1 MQKSQMS
8 GDYSPCASAH
18 DAPTAWSTIDWSRH
32 RIIVRKLQERIA
44 KARQAGRHSK
54 VQSLQWLLTHSYSAR
69 LLAVKQVT
77 SSQGSRTSGV
87 DHVRWAT
94 DTAKAKAVSSLKR
107 RGYRPQPL
115 KRIHI
120 RKSNGKTRP
129 LGIPTMKDRAMQAL
143 YLLALEPLAETT
155 ADVVSYGFRKK
166 RCTQDT
172 IEQCFTD
179 LAKEKSSQWVLE
191 GDIKGCFDHIS
202 HQWLIQNIP
211 MDKRMLGKWLKC
223 GFVFKQQLFPT
234 NEGTPQGGIISPVL
248 ANMTLDG
255 MQTLLSCY
263 QPTTKDNRRYSP
275 KVNLVRYADDFI
287 ITGRS
292 RELLEIEVLP
302 RLKKFLEERGLAL
315 SEEKTL
321 ITHIDQGFDF
331 LGFNIRKYKGKL
343 LTMPQKK
350 KVNSFTQKVYKVIE
364 SNKAVSQEMLINQ
377 LNPIISGWG
386 NYYRHGVSS
395 VVFNKADHRIFNK
408 LLQWCYRRHKHKG
421 KRWIINKY
429 FHKSGNREWCFMLR
443 QEDNVT
449 RYSPKLKRLTDI
461 KIVRHPKITNAANP
475 FDPWWQPYFAKRQT
489 QQMRASLS
497 GRNSLLHIWI
507 RQKHLCP
514 LCKEPIDKER
524 KWIVTELTR
533 NGKRSKYLIHLE
545 CAHKS

>member
-1 MQKSQMS
+1 MS

-32 RIIVRKLQERIA
+32 RIIVRKLQERIV

-179 LAKEKSSQWVLE
+179 LAKEKSPQWVLE

-364 SNKAVSQEMLINQ
+364 SNKAVSQEMLINL

>member
-1 MQKSQMS
+1 MS

-32 RIIVRKLQERIA
+32 RIIVRKLQERIV

-120 RKSNGKTRP
+120 HKSNGKTRP

-179 LAKEKSSQWVLE
+179 LAKEKSPQWVLE

-255 MQTLLSCY
+255 MQTLLSCFR
-263 QPTTKDNRRYSP
+263 PTTKDNRRYSP

-302 RLKKFLEERGLAL
+302 RLKKFLEERGLVL

-364 SNKAVSQEMLINQ
+364 SNKAVSQEMLINL

>member
-1 MQKSQMS
+1 MS

-32 RIIVRKLQERIA
+32 RIIVRKLQDRIV

-166 RCTQDT
+166 RCTQDA

-179 LAKEKSSQWVLE
+179 LAKEKSPQWVLE

-234 NEGTPQGGIISPVL
+234 NEGTPQDGIISPVL

-255 MQTLLSCY
+255 MQTLLSCFR
-263 QPTTKDNRRYSP
+263 PTTKDNRRYSP

-364 SNKAVSQEMLINQ
+364 SNKAVSQEMLINL

>member
-1 MQKSQMS
+1 MS

-155 ADVVSYGFRKK
+155 ADVVSYGFRKR

>member
-1 MQKSQMS
+1 MS

-32 RIIVRKLQERIA
+32 RIIVRKLQDRIV

-166 RCTQDT
+166 RCTQDA

-179 LAKEKSSQWVLE
+179 LAKEKSPQWVLE

-234 NEGTPQGGIISPVL
+234 NEGTPQDGIISPVL

-255 MQTLLSCY
+255 MQTLLSCFR
-263 QPTTKDNRRYSP
+263 PTTKDNRRYSP
-275 KVNLVRYADDFI
+275 TVNLVRYADDFI

-364 SNKAVSQEMLINQ
+364 SNKAVSQEMLINL

>member
-1 MQKSQMS
+1 MS

-18 DAPTAWSTIDWSRH
+18 DTPTAWSTIDWSRH
-32 RIIVRKLQERIA
+32 RIIVRKLQERIV

-166 RCTQDT
+166 RCTQDA

-179 LAKEKSSQWVLE
+179 LAKEKSPQWVLE

-255 MQTLLSCY
+255 MQTLLSCFR
-263 QPTTKDNRRYSP
+263 PTTKDNRRYSP

-364 SNKAVSQEMLINQ
+364 SNKAVSQEMLINL

>member
-1 MQKSQMS
+1 MS

-32 RIIVRKLQERIA
+32 RIIVRKLQERIV

-120 RKSNGKTRP
+120 HKSNGKTRP

-179 LAKEKSSQWVLE
+179 LAKEKSPQWVLE

-211 MDKRMLGKWLKC
+211 MDKRMLVKWLKC

-364 SNKAVSQEMLINQ
+364 SNKAVSQEMLINL

>member
-1 MQKSQMS
+1 MS

-32 RIIVRKLQERIA
+32 RIIVRKLQERIV

-120 RKSNGKTRP
+120 HKSNGKTRP

-143 YLLALEPLAETT
+143 YLALEPLAETT

-179 LAKEKSSQWVLE
+179 LAKEKSPQWVLE

-364 SNKAVSQEMLINQ
+364 SNKAVSQEMLINL

>member
-32 RIIVRKLQERIA
+32 RIIVRKLQERIV

-179 LAKEKSSQWVLE
+179 LAKEKSPQWVLE

-364 SNKAVSQEMLINQ
+364 SNKAVSQEMLINL

>member
-1 MQKSQMS
+1 MS

-32 RIIVRKLQERIA
+32 RIIVRKLQERIV

-155 ADVVSYGFRKK
+155 TDVVSYGFRKK
-166 RCTQDT
+166 RCTQDA

-179 LAKEKSSQWVLE
+179 LAKEKSPQWVLE

-364 SNKAVSQEMLINQ
+364 SNKAVSQEMLINL

>member
-1 MQKSQMS
+1 MS

-32 RIIVRKLQERIA
+32 RIIVRKLQERIV
-44 KARQAGRHSK
+44 KARQSGRHSK

-166 RCTQDT
+166 RCTQDA

-179 LAKEKSSQWVLE
+179 LAKEKSPQWVLE

-255 MQTLLSCY
+255 MQTLLSCFR
-263 QPTTKDNRRYSP
+263 PTTKDNRRYSP

-364 SNKAVSQEMLINQ
+364 SNKAVSQEMLINL

>member
-1 MQKSQMS
+1 MS

-32 RIIVRKLQERIA
+32 RIIVRKLQERIV

-143 YLLALEPLAETT
+143 YLLALEPLAETN

-179 LAKEKSSQWVLE
+179 LAKEKSPQWVLE

-364 SNKAVSQEMLINQ
+364 SNKAVSQEMLINL

>member
-1 MQKSQMS
+1 MS

-32 RIIVRKLQERIA
+32 RIIVRKLQERIV
-44 KARQAGRHSK
+44 KARQSGRPSK
-54 VQSLQWLLTHSYSAR
+54 GQSLQWLLTHSYSAR

-166 RCTQDT
+166 RCTQDA

-179 LAKEKSSQWVLE
+179 LAKEKSPQWVLE

-255 MQTLLSCY
+255 MQTLLSCFR
-263 QPTTKDNRRYSP
+263 PTTKDNRRYSP

-364 SNKAVSQEMLINQ
+364 SNKAVSQEMLINL

>member
-1 MQKSQMS
+1 MS

-32 RIIVRKLQERIA
+32 RIIVRKLQERIV

-166 RCTQDT
+166 RFTQDA
-172 IEQCFTD
+172 IEQFFTD
-179 LAKEKSSQWVLE
+179 LAKEKSPQWVLE

-255 MQTLLSCY
+255 MQTLLSCFR
-263 QPTTKDNRRYSP
+263 PTTKDNRRYSP

-321 ITHIDQGFDF
+321 ITHIDKGFDF

-364 SNKAVSQEMLINQ
+364 SNKAVSQEMLINL

>member
-1 MQKSQMS
+1 MS

-32 RIIVRKLQERIA
+32 RIIVRKLQERIV

-166 RCTQDT
+166 RCTQDA

-179 LAKEKSSQWVLE
+179 LAKEKSPQWVLE

-202 HQWLIQNIP
+202 HQWRIQNIP

-255 MQTLLSCY
+255 MQTLLSCFR
-263 QPTTKDNRRYSP
+263 PTTKDNRRYSP

-364 SNKAVSQEMLINQ
+364 SNKAVSQEMLINL

>member
-32 RIIVRKLQERIA
+32 RIIVRKLQERIV

-166 RCTQDT
+166 RCTQDA

-179 LAKEKSSQWVLE
+179 LAKEKSPQWVLE

-255 MQTLLSCY
+255 MQTLLSCFR
-263 QPTTKDNRRYSP
+263 PTTKDNRRYSP

-364 SNKAVSQEMLINQ
+364 SNKAVSQEMLINL

>member
-1 MQKSQMS
+1 MS

-32 RIIVRKLQERIA
+32 RIIVRKLQERIV

-69 LLAVKQVT
+69 LLAVQQVT

-179 LAKEKSSQWVLE
+179 LAKEKSPQWVLE

-364 SNKAVSQEMLINQ
+364 SNKAVSQEMLINL

>member
-1 MQKSQMS
+1 MS

-32 RIIVRKLQERIA
+32 RIIVRKLQERIV

-166 RCTQDT
+166 RCTQDA

-179 LAKEKSSQWVLE
+179 LAKEKSPQWVLE

-364 SNKAVSQEMLINQ
+364 SNKAVSQEMLIN
-377 LNPIISGWG
+377 LLTPIISGWG

>member
-1 MQKSQMS
+1 MS

-32 RIIVRKLQERIA
+32 RIIVRKLQERIV
-44 KARQAGRHSK
+44 KARQSGRHSK

-166 RCTQDT
+166 RCTQDA

-179 LAKEKSSQWVLE
+179 LAKEKSPQWVLE

-211 MDKRMLGKWLKC
+211 MDKRMLGKWFKC

-364 SNKAVSQEMLINQ
+364 SNKAVSQEMLINL

>member
-1 MQKSQMS
+1 MS

-32 RIIVRKLQERIA
+32 RIIVRKLQERIV

-166 RCTQDT
+166 RCTQDA

-179 LAKEKSSQWVLE
+179 LAKEKSPQWVLE

-255 MQTLLSCY
+255 MQTLLSCFR
-263 QPTTKDNRRYSP
+263 PTTKDNRRYSP

-364 SNKAVSQEMLINQ
+364 SNKAVSQEMLINL

-421 KRWIINKY
+421 KRWIINKF

>member
-1 MQKSQMS
+1 MS

-32 RIIVRKLQERIA
+32 RIIVRKLQERIV

-94 DTAKAKAVSSLKR
+94 DTTKAKAVSSLKR

-166 RCTQDT
+166 RCTQDA

-179 LAKEKSSQWVLE
+179 LAKEKSPQWVLE

-364 SNKAVSQEMLINQ
+364 SNKAVSQEMLINL

>member
-1 MQKSQMS
+1 MS

-18 DAPTAWSTIDWSRH
+18 DAPTAWSSIDWSRH
-32 RIIVRKLQERIA
+32 RIIVRKLQERIV

-120 RKSNGKTRP
+120 HKSNGKTRP

-179 LAKEKSSQWVLE
+179 LAKEKSPQWVLE

-364 SNKAVSQEMLINQ
+364 SNKAVSQEMLINL

>member
-1 MQKSQMS
+1 MS

-18 DAPTAWSTIDWSRH
+18 DAPTAWSTIAWSRH
-32 RIIVRKLQERIA
+32 RIIVRKLQERIV

-166 RCTQDT
+166 RCTQDA

-179 LAKEKSSQWVLE
+179 LAKEKSPQWVLE

-364 SNKAVSQEMLINQ
+364 SNKAVSQEMLINL

>member
-1 MQKSQMS
+1 MS

-32 RIIVRKLQERIA
+32 RIIVRKLQERIV

-120 RKSNGKTRP
+120 HKSNGKTRP

-179 LAKEKSSQWVLE
+179 LAKEKSPQWVLE

-364 SNKAVSQEMLINQ
+364 SNKAVSQEMLINL

-514 LCKEPIDKER
+514 LCKEPIDKDR

>member
-1 MQKSQMS
+1 MS

-32 RIIVRKLQERIA
+32 RIIVRKLQERIV

-143 YLLALEPLAETT
+143 YLLAIEPRAETT

-179 LAKEKSSQWVLE
+179 LAKEKSPQWVLE

-364 SNKAVSQEMLINQ
+364 SNKAVSQEMLINL

>member
-1 MQKSQMS
+1 MS

-32 RIIVRKLQERIA
+32 RIIVRKLQERIV

-87 DHVRWAT
+87 DHVRWAP

-179 LAKEKSSQWVLE
+179 LAKEKSPQWVLE

-364 SNKAVSQEMLINQ
+364 SNKAVSQEMLINL

>member
-1 MQKSQMS
+1 MS

-32 RIIVRKLQERIA
+32 RIIVRKLQERIV

-179 LAKEKSSQWVLE
+179 LAKEKSPQWVLE

-248 ANMTLDG
+248 ANMTLDS

-364 SNKAVSQEMLINQ
+364 SNKAVSQEMLINL

>member
-1 MQKSQMS
+1 MS

-32 RIIVRKLQERIA
+32 RIIVRKLQERIV

-166 RCTQDT
+166 RCTQDA

-179 LAKEKSSQWVLE
+179 LAKEKSPQWVLE

-350 KVNSFTQKVYKVIE
+350 KVNSFTQKVYKVID
-364 SNKAVSQEMLINQ
+364 SNKAVSQEMLINL

>member
-1 MQKSQMS
+1 MS

-32 RIIVRKLQERIA
+32 RIIVRKLQERIV

-179 LAKEKSSQWVLE
+179 LAKEKSPQWVLE

-364 SNKAVSQEMLINQ
+364 SNKAVSQEMLINL

-514 LCKEPIDKER
+514 LCKKPIDKER

>member
-1 MQKSQMS
+1 MS

-32 RIIVRKLQERIA
+32 RIIVRKLQERIV

-120 RKSNGKTRP
+120 HKSNGKTRP

-155 ADVVSYGFRKK
+155 ADVVAYGFRKK

-179 LAKEKSSQWVLE
+179 LAKEKSPQWVLE

-364 SNKAVSQEMLINQ
+364 SNKAVSQEMLINL

-475 FDPWWQPYFAKRQT
+475 FDPWWQPYFAKLQT

>member
-1 MQKSQMS
+1 MS

-32 RIIVRKLQERIA
+32 RIIVRKLQERIV

-179 LAKEKSSQWVLE
+179 LAKEKSPQWVLE

-364 SNKAVSQEMLINQ
+364 SNKAVSQEMLINL

-533 NGKRSKYLIHLE
+533 MVNEVNI
-545 CAHKS
+545 

>member
-1 MQKSQMS
+1 MS

-32 RIIVRKLQERIA
+32 RIIVRKLQDRIV

-166 RCTQDT
+166 RCTQDA

-179 LAKEKSSQWVLE
+179 LAKEKSPQWVLE

-234 NEGTPQGGIISPVL
+234 NEGTPQDGIISPVL

-255 MQTLLSCY
+255 MQTLLSCFR
-263 QPTTKDNRRYSP
+263 PTTKDNRRYSP

-292 RELLEIEVLP
+292 RELFEIEVLP

-364 SNKAVSQEMLINQ
+364 SNKAVSQEMLINL

>member
-1 MQKSQMS
+1 MS

-255 MQTLLSCY
+255 MQTLLSCFR
-263 QPTTKDNRRYSP
+263 PTTKDNRRYSP

>member
-1 MQKSQMS
+1 MS

-32 RIIVRKLQERIA
+32 RIIVRKLQERIV

-120 RKSNGKTRP
+120 HKSNGKTRP

-179 LAKEKSSQWVLE
+179 LAKEKSPQWVLE

-248 ANMTLDG
+248 AKMTLDG

-364 SNKAVSQEMLINQ
+364 SNKAVSQEMLINL

>member
-1 MQKSQMS
+1 MS

-32 RIIVRKLQERIA
+32 RIIVRKLQERIV
-44 KARQAGRHSK
+44 KARQSGRHSK

-166 RCTQDT
+166 RCTQDA

-179 LAKEKSSQWVLE
+179 LAKEKSPQWVLE

-255 MQTLLSCY
+255 MQTLLSCFR
-263 QPTTKDNRRYSP
+263 PTTKDNRRYSP

-302 RLKKFLEERGLAL
+302 SLKKFLEERGLAL

-364 SNKAVSQEMLINQ
+364 SNKAVSQEMLINL

>member
-1 MQKSQMS
+1 MS

-32 RIIVRKLQERIA
+32 RIIVRKLQERIV

-179 LAKEKSSQWVLE
+179 LAKEKSPQWVLE

-364 SNKAVSQEMLINQ
+364 SNKAVSQEMLINL

-408 LLQWCYRRHKHKG
+408 LLQWSYRRHKHKG

>member
-32 RIIVRKLQERIA
+32 RIIVRKLQERIV

-120 RKSNGKTRP
+120 HKSNGKTRP

-179 LAKEKSSQWVLE
+179 LAKEKSPQWVLE

-364 SNKAVSQEMLINQ
+364 SNKAVSQEMLINL

>member
-1 MQKSQMS
+1 MS

>member
-1 MQKSQMS
+1 MS

-32 RIIVRKLQERIA
+32 RIIVQKLQERIV

-166 RCTQDT
+166 RCTQDA

-179 LAKEKSSQWVLE
+179 LAKEKSPQWVLE

-364 SNKAVSQEMLINQ
+364 SNKAVSQEMLINL